1 MQALFAESS
10 LIVSISFANNVES
23 RPHSASA
30 KNQRATGNGF
40 EDMDITCQS
49 SIDTPQPFA
58 VRICAALSEPRTVI
72 QM

>member
-40 EDMDITCQS
+40 EDMDITCQ
-49 SIDTPQPFA
+49 
-58 VRICAALSEPRTVI
+58 
-72 QM
+72 